1 MYKGL
6 FIVVSLI
13 ACAPGMIHSIAD
25 AQTPTPTESLLIGPG
40 DMLHVQVYDTPQF
53 EQHPRVS
60 DSGDVPLLFL
70 GDVRVVG
77 ETPAQA
83 ADTISARLVSSALM
97 LHPQVSVLIEQF
109 ATQDVSIL
117 GQVDKPGAYPIGT
130 PRSIFAVLSMA
141 GGLDATADR
150 HVIVRRRGSLGAQV
164 TFFVANTPNG
174 GIANDLEI
182 YPGDTVI
189 VPKVGFVYVLGDV
202 ARPGGYALTSNDANI
217 TVLAALAEAG
227 STNRTAVLSN
237 VRLLRKTDTG
247 YMVASVN
254 IGAIQVGKSPD
265 VALQPN
271 DILFIPFSYSKNFVL
286 NAAALATSASSA
298 ALFIP

>member
-1 MYKGL
+1 MYKRT
-6 FIVVSLI
+6 LI
-13 ACAPGMIHSIAD
+13 TVFLLACALVTIDRSVIA
-25 AQTPTPTESLLIGPG
+25 QSSTQTESLLIGPG
-40 DMLHVQVYDTPQF
+40 DMLHIQVYDTPQF

-83 ADTISARLVSSALM
+83 ADTISARLVSGALM

-109 ATQDVSIL
+109 ATQDISIL
-117 GQVDKPGAYPIGT
+117 GQVDKPGSYPIGT

-141 GGLDATADR
+141 GGLDSTADR

-189 VPKVGFVYVLGDV
+189 VPKVGFVYILGDV